1 MIKCAVKVIF
11 IRVLNGRI
19 DQCGD
24 RIHEPK
30 HLLPNFSVI
39 INPESEQVSL
49 KEVFVTALKHVLE
62 PSNEVRGALAWVIIP
77 LN

>member
-1 MIKCAVKVIF
+1 MIECTVKVILSR
-11 IRVLNGRI
+11 ILNRWI

-24 RIHEPK
+24 RIHESE
-30 HLLPNFSVI
+30 HLLPDFLVV

-62 PSNEVRGALAWVIIP
+62 SSHEVRGTRAWV
-77 LN
+77 